1 MSLAELLN
9 TINAPMATVM
19 VVLLSITGLWFTI
32 KTKAVQFTMVGEM
45 FRLLFKT
52 DNGRLAQ
59 APGTTPAAQSSDQ
72 APGTIPPLI
81 PPLNPPAAP
90 AA

>member
-59 APGTTPAAQSSDQ
+59 APGTTPAA
-72 APGTIPPLI
+72 
-81 PPLNPPAAP
+81 PAA
-90 AA
+90 

>member
-52 DNGRLAQ
+52 DHGRLAQ
-59 APGTTPAAQSSDQ
+59 APAPPPTPPA
-72 APGTIPPLI
+72 
-81 PPLNPPAAP
+81 PPAAP